1 MRDPSDEMQ
10 CMKHRVVFLLNSESV
25 GDRGGRAQTL
35 LASVLQSS
43 GLAKEGHALTL
54 LVLVI
59 QRVDNRGEMRC
70 GVLSTESC
78 FSPQP

>member
-1 MRDPSDEMQ
+1 MVYEAQS
-10 CMKHRVVFLLNSESV
+10 VSLLYPESV
-25 GDRGGRAQTL
+25 GDRGGRAQTR
-35 LASVLQSS
+35 LALVLQSS

-59 QRVDNRGEMRC
+59 PRVDNRGEMRC